1 MFDDKTGTIQEIV
14 LQGFCIGCGTCAA
27 LCPND
32 ALRIVECP
40 ETGTYIPQ
48 LDAVACTKCG
58 LCLKVCP
65 GIETD
70 FGKKNSVVSDQTDQ
84 LPFMGGYLHCYSG
97 YAADRNTRC
106 ASASGGLV
114 SALSAYALK
123 TGFADGVLATRAN
136 SRKPL
141 RPQSFIARTSNEV
154 FSSSGS
160 KYCPVPVNSSL
171 SEILKD
177 DGHYIVIG
185 LPCQIQ
191 GLRKAQ
197 ALNRELKTRISLVFG
212 LVCNHTPSFH
222 ATDFLLRRHKI
233 PIGRMAKLD
242 YRSSGWPGYMKI
254 VTTDHSECFIPF
266 NSSYYWGYVFQ
277 KFFWPKRCLV
287 CNDKLC
293 QLADIIFMDAWLPEF
308 SSNKTGYSLVV
319 ARSPKGDALISQ
331 AVKEGIVNL
340 KRIPIED
347 VLRSQQMH
355 KVIRRAVITRFAL
368 KYPPITTNPS
378 TAQVHA
384 PTPSI
389 LNLIDAFHLLSINT
403 LFKKPSKISRI
414 IIETHVRLWNIA
426 LSIKAYSRKRG
437 TSTKHVIRNKV

>member
-1 MFDDKTGTIQEIV
+1 
-14 LQGFCIGCGTCAA
+14 
-27 LCPND
+27 
-32 ALRIVECP
+32 
-40 ETGTYIPQ
+40 
-48 LDAVACTKCG
+48 
-58 LCLKVCP
+58 
-65 GIETD
+65 
-70 FGKKNSVVSDQTDQ
+70 
-84 LPFMGGYLHCYSG
+84 
-97 YAADRNTRC
+97 
-106 ASASGGLV
+106 
-114 SALSAYALK
+114 
-123 TGFADGVLATRAN
+123 
-136 SRKPL
+136 
-141 RPQSFIARTSNEV
+141 
-154 FSSSGS
+154 
-160 KYCPVPVNSSL
+160 
-171 SEILKD
+171 
-177 DGHYIVIG
+177 
-185 LPCQIQ
+185 
-191 GLRKAQ
+191 
-197 ALNRELKTRISLVFG
+197 
-212 LVCNHTPSFH
+212 
-222 ATDFLLRRHKI
+222 
-233 PIGRMAKLD
+233 
-242 YRSSGWPGYMKI
+242 
-254 VTTDHSECFIPF
+254 
-266 NSSYYWGYVFQ
+266 
-277 KFFWPKRCLV
+277 
-287 CNDKLC
+287 
-293 QLADIIFMDAWLPEF
+293 MDAWLPEF